1 MEMFALVVT
10 SCSHICNTANVAVL
24 WLNCSVWFY
33 LSIVSDCFI
42 YLNEIKVR
50 ERKRERERWLL
61 EVLTA
66 FKVLAAAFVLDRVS
80 CLVEPLLNS
89 YTSR

>member
-50 ERKRERERWLL
+50 ERKRERWLL

-66 FKVLAAAFVLDRVS
+66 FKVLAAAFVLS